1 MHVLILGCGTVG
13 CAVGLRLVAAGHTVT
28 GVRRRPAPDPGFPLR
43 AEDAVVAAR
52 TIPADAIL
60 LAANPG
66 VRRGRDNGL
75 VPIAEAITTHQ
86 RAARVVYTGTTS
98 VYADAAGQGVNE
110 DGVIEPTPE
119 VAALCAI
126 EQALAPH
133 PNHLVLR
140 ATALVGP
147 QRRATQE
154 RIQAHLAKN
163 PAADFVVRG
172 DPDRPFSYLLDEDL
186 AALSVV
192 ALGGHLGQ
200 GILNA
205 AAPEVITLREYH
217 ARLAARLGATI
228 SVVGDGAPVARR
240 WIDASRLQRLL
251 PPEWTW
257 QAFR

>member
-13 CAVGLRLVAAGHTVT
+13 CAVGQRLVAAGHVVT
-28 GVRRRPAPDPGFPLR
+28 GVRRSPAPDPGFPLLT
-43 AEDAVVAAR
+43 EDAAVAAR

-75 VPIAEAITTHQ
+75 VAIAEALSSHQ

-98 VYADAAGQGVNE
+98 VYADAAGQGVTE
-110 DGVIEPTPE
+110 SGAIAATPE

-154 RIQAHLAKN
+154 RIQAHLAKD
-163 PAADFVVRG
+163 PVGDFVVRG
-172 DPDRPFSYLLDEDL
+172 DPDRPFSYLHDDDL
-186 AALSVV
+186 AALAV
-192 ALGGHLGQ
+192 AALCGRLGQ

-205 AAPEVITLREYH
+205 AAPEVITLRTYH
-217 ARLAARLGATI
+217 ARLAARLGTTI
-228 SVVGDGAPVARR
+228 RIIGDGTPVARR
-240 WIDASRLQRLL
+240 WIDASRLQQQL

-257 QAFR
+257 QIFR